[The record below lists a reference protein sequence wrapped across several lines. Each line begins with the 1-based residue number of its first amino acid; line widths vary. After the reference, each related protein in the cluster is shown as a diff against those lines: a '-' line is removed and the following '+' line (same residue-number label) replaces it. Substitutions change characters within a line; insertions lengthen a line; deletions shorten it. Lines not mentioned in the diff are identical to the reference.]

1 MMKRRSFMAWTA
13 AVVLTATPAVAQGLS
28 LDQVSAY
35 LNGLQTAQGGF
46 TQINADG
53 TLSTGQI
60 YIKRPGRIRFEYNAA
75 DNSLV
80 MAGGGQVAIFD
91 PRSNNGPDR
100 YPLNQTPLK
109 IILERN
115 VDLARASMVMG
126 HTSDGTTTT
135 VTAQDPA
142 HPQYGN
148 IQMVFTANPV
158 ELRQWIVT
166 DEVGSQTT
174 MILNDLVRGGR
185 INDIKFNIAMRRKI
199 GIIEPVRI
207 KKGRL
212 TEAPFFAKFCDKIVA
227 ARRTLPHVRRLHLR
241 YGQANFCFS
250 TCRAYIR
257 SGHRDRLGTDCG
269 CRSLP
274 SRLRLWSATCT
285 TP

>member
-1 MMKRRSFMAWTA
+1 
-13 AVVLTATPAVAQGLS
+13 
-28 LDQVSAY
+28 
-35 LNGLQTAQGGF
+35 
-46 TQINADG
+46 
-53 TLSTGQI
+53 
-60 YIKRPGRIRFEYNAA
+60 
-75 DNSLV
+75 

-142 HPQYGN
+142 HPQDGN

-185 INDIKFNIAMRRKI
+185 INDIKFNIVNETK
-199 GIIEPVRI
+199 
-207 KKGRL
+207 
-212 TEAPFFAKFCDKIVA
+212 
-227 ARRTLPHVRRLHLR
+227 
-241 YGQANFCFS
+241 N
-250 TCRAYIR
+250 
-257 SGHRDRLGTDCG
+257 
-269 CRSLP
+269 
-274 SRLRLWSATCT
+274 WNN
-285 TP
+285 